1 MTKESMS
8 RRNSHKLRESANH
21 NAQLAAYYANAAQE
35 EAALANYYDGHACG
49 PGQHMEYGWGF
60 DGGPRWRVCFRQ
72 KARVKSGKG
81 VRSTGYYDGEMSWPE
96 FKEGFKQKVCSVGP
110 IKSTFNTY
118 CAGAGGQYFDIDDT
132 DYGEAGYYGHKC
144 ADGEHMEYGWGFD
157 GSGGECA
164 PDKKARVKS
173 GKGVRSTGYYD
184 GEMSWP
190 EFKEGFKQKVCSVG
204 PIKSTFNNF
213 CAGAGPQY
221 FDIDNTKYEGHKG
234 QLERCVTG
242 FNGDEVC
249 EADIR
254 AGGICDRDESDWKMF
269 VPAQKDMETLRQI
282 CARNVENDEDEIA
295 V

>member
-1 MTKESMS
+1 MTKESMP
-8 RRNSHKLRESANH
+8 RRNSHKLRQSANH

-35 EAALANYYDGHACG
+35 EAALANYYDGH
-49 PGQHMEYGWGF
+49 
-60 DGGPRWRVCFRQ
+60 
-72 KARVKSGKG
+72 
-81 VRSTGYYDGEMSWPE
+81 
-96 FKEGFKQKVCSVGP
+96 
-110 IKSTFNTY
+110 
-118 CAGAGGQYFDIDDT
+118 
-132 DYGEAGYYGHKC
+132 KC
-144 ADGEHMEYGWGFD
+144 ADNEHMQYGWGFD
-157 GSGGECA
+157 GSDGECV
-164 PDKKARVKS
+164 PNKKTQVQA

-249 EADIR
+249 ETEIR
-254 AGGICDRDESDWKMF
+254 AGGICDRDESDWEMF

-282 CARNVENDEDEIA
+282 CARNDEDEDDEIA